1 VLQEEEAEW
10 VGLSLA
16 EAEEKQRA
24 IEEREKAE
32 IRPLKHD
39 YLEQLVAKIKGNHAN
54 WDHFT
59 KIKSS

>member
-1 VLQEEEAEW
+1 M
-10 VGLSLA
+10 GLSLA

-24 IEEREKAE
+24 IEESKKAE

-54 WDHFT
+54 LDHFT